1 MQGLNDL
8 FQASFKP
15 SEIIQRL
22 IFSSLEVPRLDT
34 WEKISRRC
42 FEKSHRHEPKMRM
55 SSVSLH
61 LSQLLTPGTPC
72 SHLHLISQMM
82 QLPHHLP
89 SHSQRRRMHRNWI
102 RMGLFSSSLCSWLI
116 FPSSEY
122 KSKSESAFFFCA
134 CMCVCLCSNA
144 EVPETTQK
152 NWKIR
157 TKLKD
162 MIIVMSRRGLSKYFQ
177 GESQS
182 FSSLSDARCIEDLA
196 KKETPYKKMK
206 PCKSYAGNLDAG
218 HKPCHTPGPCN
229 KTIAKKTSRG
239 SCSSLVNRRS
249 TSSLLSISKPPPIP
263 VNKNL

>member
-116 FPSSEY
+116 FPS
-122 KSKSESAFFFCA
+122 K
-134 CMCVCLCSNA
+134 
-144 EVPETTQK
+144 VPETTQK

>member
-55 SSVSLH
+55 SS
-61 LSQLLTPGTPC
+61 
-72 SHLHLISQMM
+72 MM

-116 FPSSEY
+116 FPS
-122 KSKSESAFFFCA
+122 K
-134 CMCVCLCSNA
+134 
-144 EVPETTQK
+144 VPETTQK